1 MLSRDVSQSIGVFKQ
16 RLAIL
21 SRTAVMVVLSSNDC
35 CREERLLFLQIHFE
49 PDSAAFAYIQQLDFL
64 NPVGFGESYRV
75 LNPDQLEYWWN
86 NLVLLPQV
94 IY

>member
-1 MLSRDVSQSIGVFKQ
+1 MI
-16 RLAIL
+16 
-21 SRTAVMVVLSSNDC
+21 AV
-35 CREERLLFLQIHFE
+35 ERRGCYFYIHFE

-94 IY
+94 IYRNPVIKRAR